1 MGGGNTM
8 EFYKRLKRL
17 REDKGLSQEELAEK
31 LNIPRTSVTHYER
44 GDDRIPRPKRLQEIA
59 DFFGVSV
66 DYLLGISKSTNSRL
80 KENEENFIKD
90 IDQLTLEE
98 VMKKYAPD
106 LIDKPATEEEVKAAI
121 AFIRSLRSME

>member
-1 MGGGNTM
+1 MD
-8 EFYKRLKRL
+8 FSKRLKQL
-17 REDKGLSQEELAEK
+17 RENKGLSQEELAER

-66 DYLLGISKSTNSRL
+66 DYMLGRAKTVELN
-80 KENEENFIKD
+80 ETEENFIKD
-90 IDQLTLEE
+90 IDQLTLSEI
-98 VMKKYAPD
+98 MKKYAPD
-106 LIDKPATEEEVKAAI
+106 LINRRATEEEVKAAI

>member
-1 MGGGNTM
+1 MREGKVM
-8 EFYKRLKRL
+8 DFSKRLKQL
-17 REDKGLSQEELAEK
+17 RENKGLSQEELAER

-66 DYLLGISKSTNSRL
+66 DYMLGRAKTVELN
-80 KENEENFIKD
+80 ETEENFIKD
-90 IDQLTLEE
+90 IDQLTLSEI
-98 VMKKYAPD
+98 MKKYAPD
-106 LIDKPATEEEVKAAI
+106 LINRRATEEEVKAAI